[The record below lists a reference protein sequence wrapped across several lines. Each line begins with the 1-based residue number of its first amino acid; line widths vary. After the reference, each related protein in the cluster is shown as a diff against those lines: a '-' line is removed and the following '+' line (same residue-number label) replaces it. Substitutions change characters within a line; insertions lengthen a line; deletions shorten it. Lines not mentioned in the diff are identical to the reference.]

1 MFEQLPMYQNMG
13 GSAYKK
19 DLKNITLLCDYLNNP
34 QKNFRSVHV
43 GGTNGKGSTSHMIS
57 SVLQEAGYK
66 VGLYTSPHIKDFRER
81 IKINGE
87 SISKDYVTNF
97 INKNFDFFKKNKLS
111 FFEMTVGLS
120 FDYFSSHRVDLAI
133 IEVGMGGRLDSTN
146 IISPLLS
153 IITNVSL
160 DHTKFLGN
168 TISQIAF
175 EKAGIIKKNTPV
187 LIGEFNNEI
196 NEIFNSNA
204 KQINAPIYFANQ
216 IDKIDFNCDLKGKY
230 QIKNIQTTLNALKI
244 LSNHF
249 DFSNDNISNGLSR
262 IVQNTGLIGR
272 WHKIQNNPLTICD
285 TAHNESALKEV
296 VGQLL
301 ESNYKR
307 LHFILGFSN
316 DKDMESISKVFPQKS
331 EYYFVESNVG
341 RAMQKEYIKDMFQKS
356 GKKGVVCNSVNEAFT
371 IAKDKSENNDV
382 IFIGGSTFVVAEIL

>member
-120 FDYFSSHRVDLAI
+120 FDYFSSHKVDLAI

-187 LIGEFNNEI
+187 LIGEFNDEI

-216 IDKIDFNCDLKGKY
+216 IDKIDFNCDLKGQY

-272 WHKIQNNPLTICD
+272 WHKIQNKPLTICD

>member
-120 FDYFSSHRVDLAI
+120 FDYFSSHKVDLAI

-204 KQINAPIYFANQ
+204 KHINAPIYFANQ
-216 IDKIDFNCDLKGKY
+216 IDNIDFNCDLKGKY

>member
-1 MFEQLPMYQNMG
+1 MFEQLPMYQNIG
-13 GSAYKK
+13 GGAYKK
-19 DLKNITLLCDYLNNP
+19 DLKNIKLLCNYLNNP

-120 FDYFSSHRVDLAI
+120 FDYFSSNEVDLAI

-153 IITNVSL
+153 IITNISI
-160 DHTKFLGN
+160 DHTKFLG
-168 TISQIAF
+168 TKISQIAF
-175 EKAGIIKKNTPV
+175 EKAGIIKQNTPV
-187 LIGEFNNEI
+187 VIGEYNNEI
-196 NEIFNSNA
+196 KEIFKFNA
-204 KQINAPIYFANQ
+204 KQMNAPIYFTNQ
-216 IDKIDFNCDLKGKY
+216 IDNIDFNCDLKGKY
-230 QIKNIQTTLNALKI
+230 QVKNIHTTLNTLKV
-244 LSNHF
+244 LGNHF
-249 DFSNDNISNGLSR
+249 DFSKDNISNGLSR
-262 IVQNTGLIGR
+262 ISQNTGLIGR
-272 WHKIQNNPLTICD
+272 WHKIQNKPLTICD

-301 ESNYKR
+301 ELNHKR

-316 DKDMESISKVFPQKS
+316 DKDIESISKVFPQKS
-331 EYYFVESNVG
+331 EYYFVEPNVG
-341 RAMQKEYIKDMFQKS
+341 RAMPKAYLKEIFQKS
-356 GKKGVVCNSVNEAFT
+356 GKKGFICNSVNDAFT
-371 IAKDKSENNDV
+371 IANDKSENNDV

>member
-120 FDYFSSHRVDLAI
+120 FDYFSSHKVDLAI

-175 EKAGIIKKNTPV
+175 EKAG
-187 LIGEFNNEI
+187 
-196 NEIFNSNA
+196 S
-204 KQINAPIYFANQ
+204 
-216 IDKIDFNCDLKGKY
+216 
-230 QIKNIQTTLNALKI
+230 
-244 LSNHF
+244 S
-249 DFSNDNISNGLSR
+249 S
-262 IVQNTGLIGR
+262 
-272 WHKIQNNPLTICD
+272 
-285 TAHNESALKEV
+285 
-296 VGQLL
+296 
-301 ESNYKR
+301 
-307 LHFILGFSN
+307 
-316 DKDMESISKVFPQKS
+316 
-331 EYYFVESNVG
+331 
-341 RAMQKEYIKDMFQKS
+341 
-356 GKKGVVCNSVNEAFT
+356 
-371 IAKDKSENNDV
+371 
-382 IFIGGSTFVVAEIL
+382 